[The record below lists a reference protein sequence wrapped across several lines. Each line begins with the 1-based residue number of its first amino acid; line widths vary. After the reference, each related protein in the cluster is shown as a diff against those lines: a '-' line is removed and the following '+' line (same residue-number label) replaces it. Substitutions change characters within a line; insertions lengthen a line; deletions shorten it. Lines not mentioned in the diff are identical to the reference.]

1 MQEIEKLVKEFL
13 ELWVNRES
21 PEDRRWAGV
30 IDKIMPLV
38 DYANAP
44 LDPSG
49 EEAKSKM
56 THYLMTAG
64 NQAVRDRDQ
73 LGHDTKSVIDRVYSS
88 DIHNQ
93 VIGKA
98 SIEGGG
104 FVFQPKL
111 MPTSSQQVAP
121 IFHAV
126 PPASRAVPLTPRS
139 EVVKPIKPST
149 HSQQSKLTKPS
160 RETRLDYISGLRNNL
175 IQQGVLGPETVQQK
189 SRRELHER
197 LKARADQQA
206 REQLRRERVLQRMAE
221 QPYKRAQAAQ
231 ERYGTLRAEQQALIE
246 KYTAAGYS
254 RFEIQNMVKGMTMR
268 QAEDYLSHRFDI
280 NRWEQ
285 YVEHVTKGAG
295 ASIDPAQRHEGAV
308 SLARWQHMPEHLK
321 LRMATGIHVSR
332 VTDAEGNINVPQGY
346 FLPKSDSKHIYPTA
360 VITGG
365 SHLGTAAGKLVTTFK
380 LDKLL
385 KRTALLGK
393 HETVELRGGGVGG
406 QQRAS
411 WRSGPMSQ
419 EAELIQVL
427 NSAAVIGGSPGP
439 AGQIYFS
446 NKIKEA
452 AQRITQDIWDERG
465 IGFENLPRI
474 GDEFTPGSGLTLG
487 AGREPINVGDKWG
500 HRVLDIHDIYDNER
514 KLAGKRFVLEQ
525 FAPANEAL
533 VRGKAFW
540 QKGVGTTAD
549 LSNVRGAQNLHML
562 SELKDLGGYAYAY
575 WAARPQQELAK
586 AMGIG
591 LDKIKNL
598 SYSEL
603 FDVGA
608 KYNPLQAFERIALDE
623 KNGILKTLQRPEVV
637 SGHNLRDLQGK
648 YVGTPEALGNDR
660 YRVMMEYQAL
670 VAPVAM
676 QASTDFPVRSPF
688 LGYDELQA
696 LKLRDQRLY
705 NRVMQGGAATQTA
718 YKNIINAALATSGEF
733 ELPGGTIPIDQATV
747 NLPYTDAGG
756 AQQTLTYRGA
766 QDIIGAAIRSAKQ
779 EMPDAGENIPRNVL
793 QRHFADLWA
802 KQENFTTVPT
812 QRGNIVLAPGSSLE
826 RFRAGGEYSGE
837 EVSQIYGRTFDLLQ
851 AYGLGDQKAL
861 SEAALN
867 YQRQQLT
874 IAGGENTVR
883 RAMGAFVNNR
893 DMLGTVVRGDR
904 ALHPDEIYVPGM
916 EGQEIS
922 IFRFPT
928 QGGNEYSMS
937 FRGMS
942 KKEAEALGLDT
953 KSMYTSIQLQQ
964 ALAGDY
970 DGDLAYALRVG
981 AIQVDRKGQLVT
993 ESGRKLSGVQDVL
1006 NAARAALN
1014 QGAGNLVEEYAGGI
1028 SKEEARKKIVETIQ
1042 NAPQLTGEQ
1051 LQKQLIRDKGLYDKI
1066 GQYYNTFVRG
1076 MASLPGGNARQRLT
1090 MRGALQ
1096 KVFNISHGFAQ
1107 RPQALPEGAQHIQDL
1122 MTYNMM
1128 TGGFFKRAAEAPGSN
1143 ALRGI
1148 RGLREEALGALLGM
1162 HVGDD
1167 PNQFAL
1173 SNRDVARL
1181 NLPMGASRGTLNQM
1195 TQAVGAWRSGLPGS
1209 REREAAFLDIMRI
1222 GGSDATWTG
1231 SAIGS
1236 MLSSRSVYRT
1246 ATKQAEALGIASGD
1260 IAANLGQL
1268 ELASLGDFQGAE
1280 GQALLQSL
1288 FERGQAQEQAVLA
1301 RHKPKGI
1308 HDLAE
1313 KARNLAA
1320 RAMAWGNEFLSPKA
1334 SGTSF
1339 DYGPNLQYGQPIGPE
1354 YIPPMYDKAIGPNK
1368 GRKPRQPKPK
1378 PQVTQVSPVA
1388 QAAAATPPPPPP
1400 PPLFPSGVGGGSGD
1414 PPPPSQPPW
1423 FVYDEEPP
1431 PAYAGRGS
1439 GPGAP
1444 QGGGPGGG
1452 GPGDPQRPIE
1462 LSPPKISTAQL
1473 RDLRTLDRG
1482 LPGLQLPA
1490 TPLHPNAMPEGLREL
1505 GEAAYRQELNL
1516 DDIRR
1521 KAFRIAAQGNP
1532 MNAGR
1537 RQIMAAQEVIRL
1549 TDPGSNIAQNSLQ
1562 LLDLR
1567 NWMMESKAQK
1577 ELLEDPVKAAK
1588 AGFKAERIDLKL
1600 GDIQA
1605 RQQALRLGRLGG
1617 TLDLDAG
1624 IADSASRI
1632 GAMAQ
1637 ERRAKYEAIVPKIQ
1651 EYNQALD
1658 SGQIGRAQK
1667 LHDELSPLVDE
1678 LKDLKENIGL
1688 LKPEVKDH
1696 VDALKKQTSVIKEQI
1711 AERKQEY
1718 TALGQK
1724 LSDQQGK
1731 LAELKQ
1737 GPERLTQ
1744 ADKVGQTKAQMSAIE
1759 KEIEERTRTL
1769 GGKQA
1774 QIEALE
1780 EMLGESAGGT
1790 PRALG
1795 KRPVTRWQRAMGELG
1810 KGYDPQ
1816 RLFYQSQM
1824 LAQGYYMLGQP
1835 LAKARQEYLST
1846 QYSMGQAEYAFGT
1859 GSMPQSVIQSQIS
1872 QANMSRAWAGLGKGV
1887 EESWVMQGAFGVPG
1901 LYGISD
1907 YLAKN
1912 QKAAGAVGSL
1922 ATDAVTLGSLFFGGK
1937 MLGGPLMKAGKTLL
1951 GFGARAAAPAAGS
1964 TAAQLSLL
1972 SGGATKAATASGG
1985 GGWLASL
1992 LGGGV
1997 AATLGVPAL
2006 LGTGAAVLGNELM
2019 AGKQV
2024 DIGETA
2030 GELIQSML
2038 RGRGPWDQLGWSKM
2052 GDISETIN
2060 RYSPWGWAGSY
2071 VGNKIADWRE
2081 QTGTQNQLGFES
2093 LAKYWDVATAPK
2105 GEKEERLEVDAY
2117 IKELSADVA
2126 KQLGT
2131 KDVPF
2136 TDAELA
2142 QFVKAFLETSGVSG
2156 QELEAKGVKH
2166 QDLAQMVADSVRS
2179 GVGVEEFLKVYQAA
2193 PGAGGYAPGTAS
2205 GYRLQQWVNQGS
2217 LFERQQRLEA
2227 VQIGSNVVGFMGMSS
2242 DEQEAYNNQIYQMR
2256 KRDVSDFRIQQ
2267 FQSQR
2272 QMGNQY
2278 YWSAAAYRSGNPQMA
2293 MMDEEEPWRPRYER
2307 EMQLIEDRRRHEDVK
2322 RELGTQTAIIDQM
2335 GQTVGT
2341 TWSGGRQQQEIEWQ
2355 SQRLDMEERF
2365 WTKKREWEEEDFQM
2379 QQKMFDFQIRQMEY
2393 NLDREEKYAQL
2404 SERNYL
2410 RNYEIQKKIF
2420 DLQTKWQRED
2430 FAKQEQRMEVQR
2442 GWQIED
2448 FGANRQQFELQ
2459 AGWALEDM
2467 QRNLRYATGRERLD
2481 IRRQMERAEIM
2492 NNLKR
2497 DDMSRQESRAQTQYE
2512 WGKEDLATARARFE
2526 ELRPL
2531 QEEQMR
2537 LSYEYFQQQKQ
2548 LAEEDR
2554 AMRRQF
2560 AQEQIDLLNEQNDIN
2575 VRQREEKRAMD
2586 EEDFQFQQGIAQ
2598 QKLEWQQQDLAVA
2611 RERAAEDE
2619 IILGWQRELA
2629 AAGQQYSMY
2638 MQTGY
2643 DFAVKTIPELKA
2655 MKEAAAELADEMAR
2669 AFSNQS
2675 YDVPDTPTPFT
2686 NRGQRAQRPMVA
2698 MADGGATFG
2707 PTHAFL
2713 SEYGQEEHVV
2723 PSGGS
2728 LVLREPGLIEE
2739 VRQTNTL
2746 LAALIQAVIE
2756 SRASGQEVNLVG
2768 AVEAI
2773 LGSSFN
2779 NVYRR

>member
-1 MQEIEKLVKEFL
+1 MAHGIPPTRRQDAIQMGFDPLQMGMVTREQAQGYYDPAPMLHPTQTRAQQPQFGDDPDFGLKFEADLRREIARIEASFSGLGDPVRGVPE
-13 ELWVNRES
+13 VVAGPYS
-21 PEDRRWAGV
+21 PIVG
-30 IDKIMPLV
+30 
-38 DYANAP
+38 
-44 LDPSG
+44 
-49 EEAKSKM
+49 
-56 THYLMTAG
+56 
-64 NQAVRDRDQ
+64 
-73 LGHDTKSVIDRVYSS
+73 
-88 DIHNQ
+88 
-93 VIGKA
+93 
-98 SIEGGG
+98 
-104 FVFQPKL
+104 
-111 MPTSSQQVAP
+111 
-121 IFHAV
+121 
-126 PPASRAVPLTPRS
+126 PRS
-139 EVVKPIKPST
+139 
-149 HSQQSKLTKPS
+149 
-160 RETRLDYISGLRNNL
+160 NL
-175 IQQGVLGPETVQQK
+175 IRQGVLGSESVQ
-189 SRRELHER
+189 SRLQRELHAR
-197 LKARADQQA
+197 LEARA
-206 REQLRRERVLQRMAE
+206 REQLRRERIQQRMAE

-231 ERYGTLRAEQQALIE
+231 ERYGTLRAERQALIE
-246 KYTAAGYS
+246 QYTAAGYS

-268 QAEDYLSHRFDI
+268 QAEEYLSQRFDTD
-280 NRWEQ
+280 RYQ
-285 YVEHVTKGAG
+285 KYVRHVTAGAG
-295 ASIDPAQRHEGAV
+295 ASIDPAQRHEGVV

-332 VTDAEGNINVPQGY
+332 VMDAEGNVNVPQGY

-365 SHLGTAAGKLVTTFK
+365 SYLGRVADKLVTTFK

-385 KRTALLGK
+385 KRTALFGK
-393 HETVELRGGGVGG
+393 HETVELRGPGLGG

-446 NKIKEA
+446 NKIKEV

-465 IGFENLPRI
+465 TGFESLPRI

-705 NRVMQGGAATQTA
+705 NRVMQGGAATQAA
-718 YKNIINAALATSGEF
+718 YRNIVNAALATSGEF

-766 QDIIGAAIRSAKQ
+766 QDIIGAAIRSARQ

-812 QRGNIVLAPGSSLE
+812 QRGNVVLAPGSSLE
-826 RFRAGGEYSGE
+826 RFRANGEYTGE

-861 SEAALN
+861 GEAALR
-867 YQRQQLT
+867 YQQQQL
-874 IAGGENTVR
+874 ILAGGENTVR
-883 RAMGAFVNNR
+883 RAMGAFVSNR

-904 ALHPDEIYVPGM
+904 ALHPNEIYVPGM

-922 IFRFPT
+922 MFRFPT

-1028 SKEEARKKIVETIQ
+1028 SKEDARKKIVETIQ
-1042 NAPQLTGEQ
+1042 NAPQLTGDELQRQ
-1051 LQKQLIRDKGLYDKI
+1051 LVHDKGLYDKI

-1107 RPQALPEGAQHIQDL
+1107 RPQTLPEGAQHIQDL

-1128 TGGFFKRAAEAPGSN
+1128 TGGFYKRAAEAPGSN

-1209 REREAAFLDIMRI
+1209 REREAALLDIMRL

-1231 SAIGS
+1231 SAMGS
-1236 MLSSRSVYRT
+1236 MLSSRSVYKT
-1246 ATKQAEALGIASGD
+1246 ATKQAEALGIAPGD
-1260 IAANLGQL
+1260 IAANLGRL
-1268 ELASLGDFQGAE
+1268 ELAGLGDFQGAE

-1339 DYGPNLQYGQPIGPE
+1339 DYGPNIQYGQPIGPE

-1378 PQVTQVSPVA
+1378 PQVAQASSVA

-1400 PPLFPSGVGGGSGD
+1400 PPPFPSGVGGGSGG

-1439 GPGAP
+1439 GHGVPPGGSP
-1444 QGGGPGGG
+1444 PGG

-1521 KAFRIAAQGNP
+1521 KAFRIAAEGNP

-1588 AGFKAERIDLKL
+1588 AGFKTERIDLKL

-1872 QANMSRAWAGLGKGV
+1872 QANMSRAWAGLGQGV
-1887 EESWVMQGAFGVPG
+1887 EESWIMQGAFGVPG
-1901 LYGISD
+1901 LYGVSD
-1907 YLAKN
+1907 YLSKN
-1912 QKAAGAVGSL
+1912 QGAAKTVGGLATGALALGSGFFAGKMMLGPPAKALWGLGTAGASRIGAMMQGGGRAATL
-1922 ATDAVTLGSLFFGGK
+1922 ARLAQVTGN
-1937 MLGGPLMKAGKTLL
+1937 
-1951 GFGARAAAPAAGS
+1951 AAAPAAAAGGS
-1964 TAAQLSLL
+1964 GAVAGT
-1972 SGGATKAATASGG
+1972 GG
-1985 GGWLASL
+1985 L
-1992 LGGGV
+1992 LGLLGPALGGV
-1997 AATLGVPAL
+1997 
-2006 LGTGAAVLGNELM
+2006 GAAIGVNELM
-2019 AGKQV
+2019 AGSRWDV
-2024 DIGETA
+2024 GEFF
-2030 GELIQSML
+2030 
-2038 RGRGPWDQLGWSKM
+2038 GRGIDMTLRYGLPM
-2052 GDISETIN
+2052 GLSNTGI
-2060 RYSPWGWAGSY
+2060 GA
-2071 VGNKIADWRE
+2071 KIADWRK

-2093 LAKYWDVATAPK
+2093 LTKYRDVATAPK

-2166 QDLAQMVADSVRS
+2166 QDLTQMVADSARS

-2193 PGAGGYAPGTAS
+2193 PGAAGYASGTEA
-2205 GYRLQQWVNQGS
+2205 GYGFQRWVNQGS

-2227 VQIGSNVVGFMGMSS
+2227 VQAGAGVAGFMGMSPA
-2242 DEQEAYNNQIYQMR
+2242 EQEAYNNQIYQMR
-2256 KRDVSDFRIQQ
+2256 RRGVNDFLLQQ

-2307 EMQLIEDRRRHEDVK
+2307 EMQLIEDRRRHEDVT

-2355 SQRLDMEERF
+2355 GQRLDMEERF

-2537 LSYEYFQQQKQ
+2537 LGYEYFQQQKQ

-2698 MADGGATFG
+2698 MAGGGATFG
-2707 PTHAFL
+2707 PTPALL

-2723 PSGGS
+2723 PSGGA